1 MNIAYFDCFSGAGG
15 DMIVAS
21 LLDAGADPNALHEGL
36 AKLNLDGYSLSIEPV
51 TKQGFAATRFQVH
64 LGDPARQPARGLQDV
79 VALFKAS
86 ALPGAVTDKATR
98 IFERMAQAEAKVHGT
113 TVEKVHFHEVGAVD
127 AILDIVGAVL
137 ALESLG
143 VERVVCSPVP
153 VGCGTV
159 TCDHG
164 VLPVPAPATAE
175 LLRGVPTAPSDEVG
189 ELTTPTAAAVLT
201 TLASDFGPMPSM
213 TISSIGYGAGAREG
227 AKLPNLLRVLVG
239 RVSGGGEVDEITV
252 LETNLDDA
260 SPELVAHCME
270 RALDGGALDAYAVPI
285 HMKKSR
291 SGVVLTVLCRTEQV
305 PAMERLLFTETPT
318 FGIRRHTV
326 TRAKMRRRH
335 ETVTTQYGDVR
346 IKVGEHEGI
355 VTASP
360 EYEDCK
366 AAAMKHG
373 IALREVIAAATAA
386 WTAKSGT

>member
-1 MNIAYFDCFSGAGG
+1 
-15 DMIVAS
+15 MIVAS
-21 LLDAGADPNALHEGL
+21 LLDAGADSDAVREGL
-36 AKLNLDGYSLSIEPV
+36 AKLNLDGYSLCIEPM
-51 TKQGFAATRFQVH
+51 TKQGFAATRFQVR
-64 LGDPARQPARGLQDV
+64 LGDPARQPARGLQDI
-79 VALFKAS
+79 VALLEAS
-86 ALPGAVTDKATR
+86 SLPAAVTDKATR
-98 IFERMAQAEAKVHGT
+98 IFERLAQAEAKVHGT

-143 VERVVCSPVP
+143 VQRVVCSPVP

-159 TCDHG
+159 ICDHG

-175 LLRGVPTAPSDEVG
+175 LLRGVATAPSDEVG

-239 RVSGGGEVDEITV
+239 RVSGDGEVDEISM

-270 RALDGGALDAYAVPI
+270 RALDAGALDAYALPI

-291 SGVVLTVLCRTEQV
+291 SGVVLTVLCRPEHV

-318 FGIRRHTV
+318 FGVRRHTV

-335 ETVTTQYGDVR
+335 ETVNTPYGDVR

-360 EYEDCK
+360 EYEDCR
-366 AAAMKHG
+366 AAAVKHG
-373 IALREVIAAATAA
+373 IALREVIAAANAA
-386 WTAKSGT
+386 WSAKSST

>member
-1 MNIAYFDCFSGAGG
+1 
-15 DMIVAS
+15 MIVAS
-21 LLDAGADPNALHEGL
+21 LLDAGAAPDAMREGL
-36 AKLNLDGYSLSIEPV
+36 ATLNLDGYSLSIEPV

-64 LGDPARQPARGLQDV
+64 LGDPARQQARGLQDI
-79 VALFKAS
+79 VALLEAS
-86 ALPGAVTDKATR
+86 SLPATVTDKATR
-98 IFERMAQAEAKVHGT
+98 IFERLAQAEAKVHGT
-113 TVEKVHFHEVGAVD
+113 TVENVHFHEVGAVD
-127 AILDIVGAVL
+127 AIVDIVGAVL

-143 VERVVCSPVP
+143 VQRVVCSPVP

-201 TLASDFGPMPSM
+201 TLADHFGPMPSLA
-213 TISSIGYGAGAREG
+213 ISTIGYGAGAREG

-239 RVSGGGEVDEITV
+239 RVSGDGEVDEITV

-270 RALDGGALDAYAVPI
+270 RALDTGALDAYAVPI

-291 SGVVLTVLCRTEQV
+291 SGVVLTVLCRPEQV

-335 ETVTTQYGDVR
+335 ETVTTPYGDVR

-355 VTASP
+355 VTACP
-360 EYEDCK
+360 EYEECK

-373 IALREVIAAATAA
+373 IALRAVIAAANAA
-386 WTAKSGT
+386 WSAKSGT